1 MEANKKWEIS
11 ETFRGRCFQIK
22 KDPPSPPSECM
33 RVSEGG
39 GGLGRPKTLE
49 TAPWRPL
56 ELEREKEGIQHR
68 RKGLLLGGSYFG
80 F

>member
-22 KDPPSPPSECM
+22 KDPPPPLPNACVF
-33 RVSEGG
+33 RREGG
-39 GGLGRPKTLE
+39 GFGRPKTLE